1 MSSAVQSKQ
10 QQHEKSFLQKYPIL
24 VDFMTG
30 GTSAA
35 ISKTLVAPIERVK
48 MVLQTQD
55 SNPDIVSGKVAR
67 YNGIGDCFMRCCK
80 EQGVSSLWRGNLT
93 NVLRYF
99 PTQAFNFAFKDS
111 IKSMFPKYDP
121 HSQFWKFLASNV
133 FSGAAAGAGSLC
145 IVYPLDYAR
154 TRLAADVGKGSDR
167 EFKGL
172 IDVIT
177 KTCQRTG
184 FWSMYQGFSM
194 SIQGIIFYRGAY
206 FGLYDTIKPLV
217 FKDEKNAN
225 VIAKFVLA
233 QSVTAVSG
241 LVSYPF
247 DTVRRRMMMMA
258 GRGGNAVQYSSNWDC
273 WVKVFQEEGVPGFF
287 KGGLSNMLRGV
298 GAALVLVFYDEFKN
312 AINNKIAQNN
322 Q

>member
-1 MSSAVQSKQ
+1 
-10 QQHEKSFLQKYPIL
+10 
-24 VDFMTG
+24 
-30 GTSAA
+30 
-35 ISKTLVAPIERVK
+35 
-48 MVLQTQD
+48 
-55 SNPDIVSGKVAR
+55 
-67 YNGIGDCFMRCCK
+67 
-80 EQGVSSLWRGNLT
+80 
-93 NVLRYF
+93 
-99 PTQAFNFAFKDS
+99 
-111 IKSMFPKYDP
+111 
-121 HSQFWKFLASNV
+121 
-133 FSGAAAGAGSLC
+133 
-145 IVYPLDYAR
+145 
-154 TRLAADVGKGSDR
+154 
-167 EFKGL
+167 
-172 IDVIT
+172 
-177 KTCQRTG
+177 RTG

-206 FGLYDTIKPLV
+206 FGLYDTIKPIV

-258 GRGGNAVQYSSNWDC
+258 GRGGNVQYSSNWDC

-312 AINNKIAQNN
+312 AINNKVAASN